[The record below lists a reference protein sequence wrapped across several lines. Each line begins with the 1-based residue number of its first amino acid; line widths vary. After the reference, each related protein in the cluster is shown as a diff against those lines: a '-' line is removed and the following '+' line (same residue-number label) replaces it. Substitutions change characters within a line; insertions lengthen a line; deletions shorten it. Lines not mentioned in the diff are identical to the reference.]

1 MLPCGQAKA
10 IHRGMVL
17 LAKKKKKQD
26 VEGFSQEMEKLI

>member
-17 LAKKKKKQD
+17 LEKKKKSRMWKD
-26 VEGFSQEMEKLI
+26 SAKRWKS